1 MRDEKRR
8 RERVHSPLPPRL
20 HPLLL
25 GRLRDLARL
34 DAGGADLHAYRPALR
49 ALDAYRLKVR
59 VEAAAR
65 AVVRVRDVVA
75 ELRPLAADFASFSH
89 YFENLRTLK
98 RRVPVRLWP
107 HGQDGGARRKRKFI
121 ANGFAE
127 RQV

>member
-1 MRDEKRR
+1 MRDEKSGGEGFFHPSSLR
-8 RERVHSPLPPRL
+8 P

-34 DAGGADLHAYRPALR
+34 DAGRADLHPDGPALR
-49 ALDAYRLKVR
+49 ALDADRLQVG

-89 YFENLRTLK
+89 CACKTSG
-98 RRVPVRLWP
+98 
-107 HGQDGGARRKRKFI
+107 H
-121 ANGFAE
+121 
-127 RQV
+127 